1 MVKIKTKK
9 KNQETP
15 VVRESIDKKELESA
29 VKTVWSK
36 V

>member
-1 MVKIKTKK
+1 MAKSKTKK
-9 KNQETP
+9 KHQETQ